1 MAEYGSAIVNL
12 DESWGMILLGGL
24 GGFVAGLFGI
34 VGLIGGIIFLIA
46 SRFVKTAKNK
56 LALLIAGIVSI
67 MVGIVVTLVTWGLSD
82 LGFTNDDVIASPFVV
97 VVPGFI
103 LTDPIARMVAPKTTL
118 PVAVGTTAAGTD
130 RTKDTGLILPNDN
143 AKWVVDYW
151 KNRLDAKGTKFD
163 PPSLAAPAQPR
174 APAPGPASNIS
185 VRQR

>member
-1 MAEYGSAIVNL
+1 MDAYGSAVVNL

-82 LGFTNDDVIASPFVV
+82 LGFTNDDVIASPFIIT
-97 VVPGFI
+97 VPGFI

-118 PVAVGTTAAGTD
+118 PAGTGTD
-130 RTKDTGLILPNDN
+130 RTKDTGLVLPNDN
-143 AKWVVDYW
+143 ATWVVAYW
-151 KNRLDAKGTKFD
+151 TDRLDAKGTLFD
-163 PPSLAAPAQPR
+163 PPSKGSTPAQH
-174 APAPGPASNIS
+174 APAPGPASGVV
-185 VRQR
+185 VRPR